1 MNPGRFQVIAPDE
14 TLYGINT
21 DVCWNERFTDQMLID
36 LSGIHTRMFQL
47 DPVDFGNGLFIQR
60 PGKPFVGAGVWHQG
74 VQSSDFVL
82 GFPFFQCF
90 ITVGNDGAIGQS
102 QRRSSDPFVVG
113 SSRGIRKKPL
123 DDRSGSERTIH
134 RSCGQKIKISGAKTV
149 WQ

>member
-1 MNPGRFQVIAPDE
+1 MIFFLQLLFVKRI
-14 TLYGINT
+14 
-21 DVCWNERFTDQMLID
+21 ERESVKRTVHQD
-36 LSGIHTRMFQL
+36 S
-47 DPVDFGNGLFIQR
+47 PVDYGNGLFIQR
-60 PGKPFVGAGVWHQG
+60 PGKPFVGSGVWHQG

-123 DDRSGSERTIH
+123 DDRSDQGEAELGRFGITFDCFSIFAHEKSLLGMFFYIIRER
-134 RSCGQKIKISGAKTV
+134 
-149 WQ
+149 

>member
-1 MNPGRFQVIAPDE
+1 
-14 TLYGINT
+14 
-21 DVCWNERFTDQMLID
+21 MLID

-123 DDRSGSERTIH
+123 DDRSDQGEAELGHFGITFDCFSIFAHEKSLLGMFFYIIRER
-134 RSCGQKIKISGAKTV
+134 
-149 WQ
+149 